1 MTDYAQAR
9 TNMIDGQIHTA
20 GVVDTGIL
28 QSFETVPRELFI
40 PEKLQGVAYTDENID
55 IGQGRFV
62 MEPIIHAKLLQAVL
76 PVAGDIVL
84 DIGIG
89 SGYSSAILS
98 PLVTTVI
105 ALEHNKRQMD
115 KATRLWEKLDLC
127 NIALIESDL
136 KNGEA
141 KHAPYSLIIINGAVS
156 EVPQII
162 LDQLENGGRLATVI
176 KEDNRNMGRATL
188 FVKNSNG
195 DVSSRPLFDAGV
207 PYLAGFEPESVFQ
220 F

>member
-1 MTDYAQAR
+1 M
-9 TNMIDGQIHTA
+9 
-20 GVVDTGIL
+20 VDTGIL

-105 ALEHNKRQMD
+105 ALEHNKRQWIRPRVCG
-115 KATRLWEKLDLC
+115 K
-127 NIALIESDL
+127 NLIFAIS
-136 KNGEA
+136 
-141 KHAPYSLIIINGAVS
+141 P
-156 EVPQII
+156 
-162 LDQLENGGRLATVI
+162 
-176 KEDNRNMGRATL
+176 
-188 FVKNSNG
+188 
-195 DVSSRPLFDAGV
+195 
-207 PYLAGFEPESVFQ
+207 
-220 F
+220 